1 VIKATSRGE
10 KMGYCSKKS
19 WRIFKIFFFLAL
31 FINPYITPYY
41 KLQDI
46 KYWEPDSPV
55 WKKLTPSD
63 HEKSPLK
70 LGLKSG
76 LIVRHGDSP
85 NKLQFNIYPLFL
97 WNAWGKQKQL
107 REWQK
112 ELVKDNPFYLAP
124 KSQVR
129 YKEYVIDELTRIK
142 TTFSEKF
149 GEEFD
154 YLKFNYTFFIVE
166 VLAILMGSL
175 VYLVFCALTKRFS

>member
-1 VIKATSRGE
+1 
-10 KMGYCSKKS
+10 MGYCSRKS
-19 WRIFKIFFFLAL
+19 WRILKIFFFLAL

-46 KYWEPDSPV
+46 KYWQPESPV

-63 HEKSPLK
+63 HEKGPLK

-76 LIVRHGDSP
+76 LIARHGDSP
-85 NKLQFNIYPLFL
+85 NELRFHIYPLFL

-129 YKEYVIDELTRIK
+129 YREYVIDELTRIK
-142 TTFSEKF
+142 KTFSERF
-149 GEEFD
+149 GERFN

-166 VLAILMGSL
+166 VLVILMGSL
-175 VYLVFCALTKRFS
+175 IYLIFCALIKRFS